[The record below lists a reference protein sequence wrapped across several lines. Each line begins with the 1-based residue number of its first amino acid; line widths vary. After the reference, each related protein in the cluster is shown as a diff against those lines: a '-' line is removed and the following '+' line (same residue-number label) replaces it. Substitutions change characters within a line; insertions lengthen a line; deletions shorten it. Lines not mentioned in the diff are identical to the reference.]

1 MISRLLAFIL
11 FIPWI
16 SVSAAQLDVAVLQFP
31 EPKTAEEINSALQG
45 VNLAEITN
53 ADKTVTKITSLQGG
67 QVLFAQSLPSAPT
80 LNSLCRLSNSQA
92 SMVGRFSDGVLSLK
106 ITLSEGVNS
115 GLHHFTS
122 RKFEGSASLPLGP
135 ARVIAIRNIQAKT
148 KSFTKGNASVKEVF
162 TCNLIV
168 AQMR

>member
-1 MISRLLAFIL
+1 MISRILTFIL

-31 EPKTAEEINSALQG
+31 EPKTAEEIHSALQG
-45 VNLAEITN
+45 VHLADLTN
-53 ADKTVTKITSLQGG
+53 ADKTVTKISPIQGG

-80 LNSLCRLSNSQA
+80 FNSLCRLSNSQS